1 MFKPAGCWTGKL
13 SSMVALV
20 VLLVGQ
26 AMTVMDGSILVVATP
41 SLQANLHASTAEA
54 QLVVAIYTLA
64 FGALVVTGA
73 RLGDIAGRR
82 RVFMLGLATFT
93 AASLA
98 GGLAPTPAWLV
109 AARALA
115 GAAAALMTP
124 QVLSII
130 QAQFEGEA
138 RARAIGAYSMIL
150 AVGVAGGQILGGL
163 LVSADLLTAA
173 WRPALLINAPVGVAL
188 MFVSRRNLPDI
199 KPNVGQ
205 RLDSAGAGLFGVAS
219 LALIVPLTLGREYHW
234 PSWVWPCLAISVV
247 TAVAFLVRERRL
259 THGDGQPLLDLRV
272 FELQGVA
279 AGVLAILLITSC
291 YGGFLLSVTL
301 HLQGVLRF
309 SPIHAGLIFAIYAS
323 GFATASLTWTH
334 ASDATR
340 IRLPIVGP
348 LLMGAAL
355 LAVGLIASGGGWPI
369 ATAPLL
375 FIAGAGHAYG
385 FSPLA
390 NRLTNAIQRSQQAH
404 LSGLILTAS
413 LVGQAIGVAAFAGI
427 YLVEA
432 AHGSAHALAMTTA
445 ALAATLLVTAL
456 CARQA
461 LASTPRCAHPRD
473 RVDQAPD
480 QVRPRILELDCPNS

>member
-13 SSMVALV
+13 SSMVTLV

-26 AMTVMDGSILVVATP
+26 ALTVMDGSILVVATP
-41 SLQANLHASTAEA
+41 SLQANLHASPAEA
-54 QLVVAIYTLA
+54 QLVVAIYALA

-82 RVFMLGLATFT
+82 RVFMLGLAAFT

-150 AVGVAGGQILGGL
+150 AVGVAGGQIIGGL

-173 WRPALLINAPVGVAL
+173 WRPALLINAPIGAAL
-188 MFVSRRNLPDI
+188 LFGSRRNLPDI
-199 KPNVGQ
+199 KPSVGQ
-205 RLDSAGAGLFGVAS
+205 RLDVAGAGLLGVTL
-219 LALIVPLTLGREYHW
+219 LALIVPLTFGREYHW
-234 PSWVWPCLAISVV
+234 PTWVWPCLAIS
-247 TAVAFLVRERRL
+247 AVSALAFLLRERHL
-259 THGDGQPLLDLRV
+259 TDSDGHPLLDLRV
-272 FELQGVA
+272 FELHGVA

-291 YGGFLLSVTL
+291 YAGFLLSVTL
-301 HLQGVLRF
+301 HLQGALHF

-323 GFATASLTWTH
+323 GFAAASLTWTH

-340 IRLPIVGP
+340 ARLPSLGP

-355 LAVGLIASGGGWPI
+355 LAVGVIASGGGWPI

-390 NRLTNAIQRSQQAH
+390 NRLTNAIQRSHQAH

-413 LVGQAIGVAAFAGI
+413 LVGQAVGIAAFAGI
-427 YLVEA
+427 YLTQA
-432 AHGSAHALAMTTA
+432 THGSAHALAITTT
-445 ALAATLLVTAL
+445 ALAATLLITAF
-456 CARQA
+456 CARSA
-461 LASTPRCAHPRD
+461 LASDATASQAHRRSGPVVRCAVKR
-473 RVDQAPD
+473 R
-480 QVRPRILELDCPNS
+480 S